1 MATWIM
7 DVMVTLGYPG
17 IALLMFIENVFPPI
31 PSELIMPLAGFLA
44 AEGELSIVGVIIAGT
59 IGSVVG
65 ALPLYWIGMK
75 LGKRRLSQWAERH
88 GRWVTIS
95 PEDIDN
101 ADNWFGRHGRK
112 AVFLGRLVPG
122 IRSLIAIPAGL
133 HHMPMVPFLIY
144 TTIGSSLW
152 TAALAA
158 AGYLLGAE
166 FREVEQYL
174 DPVSAVVFG
183 GILLW
188 YIARV
193 VRQGK
198 RRRSS

>member
-7 DVMVTLGYPG
+7 DVMVGLGYPG

-75 LGKRRLSQWAERH
+75 LGKWRLSQWAERY
-88 GRWVTIS
+88 GRWLTIS

-101 ADNWFGRHGRK
+101 ADDWFGRHGRK

-133 HHMPMVPFLIY
+133 HHMPMLPFLVY
-144 TTIGSSLW
+144 TTIGSSIW

-158 AGYLLGAE
+158 AGYLLGGE
-166 FREVEQYL
+166 FHEVEKYL
-174 DPVSAVVFG
+174 DPVSGFVLG
-183 GILLW
+183 GLVIW
-188 YIARV
+188 YIVRV

-198 RRRSS
+198 RRRAS